1 MDKKDIEALLIAVA
15 DHYDKTMV
23 RLMSLA
29 GMSIESF
36 RNFRSRP
43 SRSVWTLPRFGTFWE
58 QDVPNNSEEFFKEHF
73 RLEKRTFDTLVERL
87 PNLRKKDTPF
97 RMAIPLEKRIAIALY
112 TLGSSA
118 EYRTIACLFGVSKP
132 IVCRILHEF
141 TREVIVK
148 LAPEYLP
155 PVFLTQEAILE
166 NVKGFEDMGF
176 PQCFGAIDGCHI
188 EVRPHAK
195 DAVDYHNYKGW
206 YSTVLFAMVD
216 YRYRFSY
223 ISVGSPGRCHDSKI
237 FENSNLKRIIEES
250 ELMDEHS
257 RIINDV
263 EVPVLILGDSAFR
276 FSKNLMKPYPFSVEA
291 NEEQKA
297 FNYNLSKTRRV
308 VENAFGHLKARF
320 RRIGKGLDNRVE
332 KSSQIISCC
341 CILHNFCI
349 AHNSFVPESWQQDAE
364 LVQRQDTPEH
374 ELWLG
379 NTNERAETIRRA
391 LAMEFLNRNA

>member
-1 MDKKDIEALLIAVA
+1 
-15 DHYDKTMV
+15 MV

-195 DAVDYHNYKGW
+195 DAVDYHNYK
-206 YSTVLFAMVD
+206 
-216 YRYRFSY
+216 
-223 ISVGSPGRCHDSKI
+223 
-237 FENSNLKRIIEES
+237 
-250 ELMDEHS
+250 
-257 RIINDV
+257 
-263 EVPVLILGDSAFR
+263 
-276 FSKNLMKPYPFSVEA
+276 EA

-332 KSSQIISCC
+332 KSSQIIS
-341 CILHNFCI
+341 
-349 AHNSFVPESWQQDAE
+349 
-364 LVQRQDTPEH
+364 
-374 ELWLG
+374 
-379 NTNERAETIRRA
+379 
-391 LAMEFLNRNA
+391 